1 MLFLLELQMYLYV
14 ALARHPLVAIISNH
28 LDGLKQ
34 KLNAR
39 WLAVAPASNIG
50 YLENAGIWVQAHPIL
65 TTVII
70 VSVLAGTGLTV
81 TYFFYP
87 HLLGFA
93 STASG
98 VTATQLIE
106 TQRKSKAL
114 EEALVK
120 ATTDLAAEQG
130 LRSVAEN
137 AVNVLESTLAEKSA
151 EVLMEQGLRVA
162 AQTANTVLE
171 SSLAEKS
178 AEVLMEQGLR
188 VAAQAAKE
196 IVQVKSPAGERLFLE
211 GLTRVLAENPE
222 HLVVKPHGNITMSS
236 DRLDVIMSSMTES
249 IQLTLNLLSRK
260 PINTPIPPA
269 MYENVANTARGCV
282 DFVIQTFFG

>member
-1 MLFLLELQMYLYV
+1 MQE
-14 ALARHPLVAIISNH
+14 
-28 LDGLKQ
+28 
-34 KLNAR
+34 
-39 WLAVAPASNIG
+39 
-50 YLENAGIWVQAHPIL
+50 HPIL
-65 TTVII
+65 TTVIV

-81 TYFFYP
+81 TYIFYP

-93 STASG
+93 STAGG
-98 VTATQLIE
+98 VTATQLLE
-106 TQRKSKAL
+106 MQKKNKAL
-114 EEALVK
+114 EEALAK
-120 ATTDLAAEQG
+120 ATSDLAESQMVVLKKTGEVVSEQGLRAVAESTVNVLESALSEKSTQLIAEQG
-130 LRSVAEN
+130 LRLAAE
-137 AVNVLESTLAEKSA
+137 AKAGLLQSSLAEKSA
-151 EVLMEQGLRVA
+151 EVLVEQGLRVA

-178 AEVLMEQGLR
+178 AEVLLEQGLR

-211 GLTRVLAENPE
+211 GLTRVLAERPE

-236 DRLDVIMSSMTES
+236 DRLNVIMSSMTES

-269 MYENVANTARGCV
+269 MYENVASTARGCV